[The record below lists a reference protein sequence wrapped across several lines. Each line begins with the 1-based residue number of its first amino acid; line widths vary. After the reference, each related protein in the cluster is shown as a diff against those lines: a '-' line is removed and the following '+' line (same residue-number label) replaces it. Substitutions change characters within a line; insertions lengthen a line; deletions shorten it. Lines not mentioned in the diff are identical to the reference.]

1 MANAATLRPLHAVRG
16 KKAAIRDSRGRQ
28 VILRGMNVSA
38 LQDNFLAN
46 PTLPGAAPLS
56 DADLARMRNMGVNVI
71 RLAISWSALEPRRGS
86 LDPSYVGRIK
96 ATVARASKYGIY
108 TIIDM
113 HNDGWSKYL
122 ATPASEQC
130 PNGLVP
136 SLGWDGAPKWATFTN
151 GRTTCISDEGSKRSP
166 AVLWAWINFWHN
178 QDGIRHALVK
188 AWGMLAAKL
197 ARLRAIAGYDILN
210 APDPAGLSPA
220 RQIPLMDRFD
230 AATIAAIRKAE
241 KHRHGIRHV
250 VFFEPNIT
258 WRQVPPS
265 QGSPR
270 PHFTKDH
277 NIVFAPHLYGGLNHA
292 GRNLPPDRTQAKLK
306 RDAAK
311 IAHRA
316 ARYRTTAWVGEW
328 KVGNGAGAIRQL
340 RIQQWLLDRHHW
352 GNAYWQWE
360 ISCGNPH
367 QFTSPFDLTP
377 ARFTGTLNP
386 VHCPEGT
393 PLPRPTALLQGL
405 TSPAPRAAPGKLR
418 AQTTSSDGALT
429 VSGSQP
435 RCGKKR
441 RHHRRHHRHRRRLKG
456 AACQLLVWSPTQPH
470 PQGRH
475 LRNLKTWRVPGGWLS
490 RARVHGHYR
499 FVSQ

>member
-1 MANAATLRPLHAVRG
+1 MANAAGLKPLHAVRG

-28 VILRGMNVSA
+28 VILRGMNVTA
-38 LQDNFLAN
+38 LQDNFQAN
-46 PTLPGAAPLS
+46 PDLPGSAPLT
-56 DADLARMRNMGVNVI
+56 DTDLAQMRDMGVNVI

-86 LDPSYVGRIK
+86 LNPSYVARIK
-96 ATVARASKYGIY
+96 DIVARASRYGIY
-108 TIIDM
+108 TIVDM
-113 HNDGWSKYL
+113 HNDGWSRYL
-122 ATPASEQC
+122 ATPWHERC
-130 PNGLVP
+130 PNGRFR
-136 SLGWDGAPKWATFTN
+136 SLGWDGAPKWATFTS
-151 GRTTCISDEGSKRSP
+151 GRTTCISQDGSKRSP
-166 AVLWAWINFWHN
+166 AVLWSWINFWHN
-178 QDGIRHALVK
+178 RDGIRHALVK
-188 AWGMLAAKL
+188 AWGMLAGRL

-210 APDPAGLSPA
+210 APDPAGLKPD
-220 RQIPLMDRFD
+220 RQIPMMDKFD
-230 AATIAAIRKAE
+230 AATISAIRRAE
-241 KHRHGIRHV
+241 KRRHGIRHT

-367 QFTSPFDLTP
+367 QFTGPFDRTP
-377 ARFTGTLNP
+377 APLTGTLNP
-386 VHCPEGT
+386 VHCPDGT
-393 PLPRPTALLQGL
+393 PMPPPTALRQGL
-405 TSPAPRAAPGKLR
+405 AWPAPRAAPGMLR
-418 AQTTSSDGALT
+418 AQTTNANGALT
-429 VSGSQP
+429 LTGSQP
-435 RCGKKR
+435 RCGKNR
-441 RHHRRHHRHRRRLKG
+441 SRSHHRHHRRKLSG
-456 AACQLLVWSPTQPH
+456 TACELLVWSPTEPH
-470 PQGRH
+470 PRGRH
-475 LRNLKTWRVPGGWLS
+475 VSGVSSWRASGGWLI
-490 RARVHGHYR
+490 RAHVHGGYW
-499 FVSQ
+499 FSSQ